1 MNTDTLALLI
11 ILLEHVILLL
21 NDNVDDRYE

>member
-11 ILLEHVILLL
+11 ILLEYVILLL